1 MLLDRL
7 CWGEEVE
14 GWSCPVSLGTA
25 VDELAGRVDMM
36 GLVGGCELMVVR
48 VEEVVLE
55 VREVMLEVVVL
66 EGRMG

>member
-36 GLVGGCELMVVR
+36 GLVGGCGVMVV
-48 VEEVVLE
+48 VVEVV
-55 VREVMLEVVVL
+55 VVMIEVVVL
-66 EGRMG
+66 EGREG

>member
-7 CWGEEVE
+7 CWAEEVE

-36 GLVGGCELMVVR
+36 GLVGGCGVMVV
-48 VEEVVLE
+48 VEEV
-55 VREVMLEVVVL
+55 MIGVVVL
-66 EGRMG
+66 EGRVG

>member
-1 MLLDRL
+1 M
-7 CWGEEVE
+7 
-14 GWSCPVSLGTA
+14 
-25 VDELAGRVDMM
+25 DESAGRVDMM